1 MGANDLRWSGGPG
14 HYEVWYVT
22 ATDPASGL
30 GLWLRFTLRAALG
43 GGGECA
49 LWCLVMDR
57 AGTRF
62 ARHAAFGLDRLQAAT
77 DPFRLQV
84 AGAELSDRGS
94 AGAIGADCAWE
105 LSWAP
110 GPPPAGHVHPLLR
123 RARLA
128 RTDLVLVHPALALSG
143 SVRAGDRTLRLDG
156 AAGGQAHLWGTE
168 HAARWAW
175 THASDL
181 RGVDGSP
188 RPDSFLDAVSAVV
201 RRGGREIGPS
211 TPVAAR
217 LLGDDLRVTSPLR
230 VARAPSRFGLS
241 SWHFEAAAGAR
252 RLEAAVDAPRESLV
266 GVTYHDPD
274 GAPAYCYNSEVASLH
289 LVVRD
294 RRARGRGG
302 WVVRDT
308 LVSDGRAHFEYG
320 QREPVPGV
328 ELLVT

>member
-1 MGANDLRWSGGPG
+1 M
-14 HYEVWYVT
+14 
-22 ATDPASGL
+22 
-30 GLWLRFTLRAALG
+30 RAALD

-49 LWCLVMDR
+49 LWCVAMER

-62 ARHAAFGLDRLQAAT
+62 ARRAAFGLERLQAAT
-77 DPFRLQV
+77 DPFRLQL
-84 AGAELSDRGS
+84 AGADLSDRGS
-94 AGAIGADCAWE
+94 GGEIGADCAWE

-110 GPPPAGHVHPLLR
+110 GLPPAGHVHPLLR

-128 RTDLVLVHPALALSG
+128 RTDLVLVHPALAISG
-143 SVRAGDRTLRLDG
+143 PVRLGARTLTLNA

-181 RGVDGSP
+181 RGLDGSP

-201 RRGGREIGPS
+201 RRAGREIGPN
-211 TPVAAR
+211 TPVVAR
-217 LLGDDLRVTSPLR
+217 VLGDDLRVTSPLR

-241 SWHFEAAAGAR
+241 SWQFEATAGAR
-252 RLEAAVDAPRESLV
+252 RLEAGVDAPRDSLV

-274 GAPAYCYNSEVASLH
+274 GARAYCYNSEVASLH

-294 RRARGRGG
+294 RRARGRRG
-302 WVVRDT
+302 WIVRDT

-328 ELLVT
+328 ALLVT